1 MTSSLTSIEVAQIS
15 AVTARRKAAFS
26 KGRNDMN
33 TTFELVI
40 VCRMMMLNGGPAWI
54 EGRFG
59 TRATLW
65 SAMTAYFGKK
75 FEMHHGG
82 D

>member
-1 MTSSLTSIEVAQIS
+1 
-15 AVTARRKAAFS
+15 
-26 KGRNDMN
+26 MN
-33 TTFELVI
+33 TTLEFVI